1 MRLDWRVYRRHHGV
15 DEPLIIGLNLAVKSF
30 FFSFVDF
37 FCRPWYLIDQH
48 TLGGA
53 MKIASIVLFVL
64 ALASLALTTHA
75 LKSTKAQLARV
86 QAQLADEVAH
96 ASALQHALQA
106 ERVANN
112 EYLEKT
118 KKADDTR
125 DAFMRVARDLDVVPI
140 DDSVR
145 QSAIDA
151 YKALICADSVDP
163 RR

>member
-1 MRLDWRVYRRHHGV
+1 MPQLSGNSEQFESRV
-15 DEPLIIGLNLAVKSF
+15 S
-30 FFSFVDF
+30 
-37 FCRPWYLIDQH
+37 
-48 TLGGA
+48 
-53 MKIASIVLFVL
+53 MKIASIILFVL
-64 ALASLALTTHA
+64 ALASVVSLALTANA
-75 LKSTKAQLARV
+75 LKSTKAELARV

-96 ASALQHALQA
+96 ASELQHALQA

-145 QSAIDA
+145 KSAIDA
-151 YKALICADSVDP
+151 YKSLICASSVASS
-163 RR
+163 R

>member
-1 MRLDWRVYRRHHGV
+1 
-15 DEPLIIGLNLAVKSF
+15 
-30 FFSFVDF
+30 
-37 FCRPWYLIDQH
+37 
-48 TLGGA
+48 

-64 ALASLALTTHA
+64 LVASLALTTNA

-118 KKADDTR
+118 KKTDETR

-140 DDSVR
+140 DDGVR
-145 QSAIDA
+145 LQAIDA
-151 YKALICADSVDP
+151 YKSLICADSVHSS
-163 RR
+163 R

>member
-1 MRLDWRVYRRHHGV
+1 
-15 DEPLIIGLNLAVKSF
+15 
-30 FFSFVDF
+30 
-37 FCRPWYLIDQH
+37 
-48 TLGGA
+48 

-64 ALASLALTTHA
+64 ALASLALTANA

-86 QAQLADEVAH
+86 QAQLSDEVAH
-96 ASALQHALQA
+96 SSALQHALQA

-140 DDSVR
+140 DDGVR
-145 QSAIDA
+145 KSAIDA
-151 YKALICADSVDP
+151 YKSLICADSVP
-163 RR
+163 SSR

>member
-1 MRLDWRVYRRHHGV
+1 
-15 DEPLIIGLNLAVKSF
+15 
-30 FFSFVDF
+30 
-37 FCRPWYLIDQH
+37 
-48 TLGGA
+48 

-64 ALASLALTTHA
+64 TLASIALTANA

-96 ASALQHALQA
+96 SSALQHALQA

-140 DDSVR
+140 DDGVR
-145 QSAIDA
+145 KSAIDA
-151 YKALICADSVDP
+151 YKSLICADSVASS
-163 RR
+163 R

>member
-1 MRLDWRVYRRHHGV
+1 
-15 DEPLIIGLNLAVKSF
+15 
-30 FFSFVDF
+30 
-37 FCRPWYLIDQH
+37 
-48 TLGGA
+48 

-64 ALASLALTTHA
+64 ALASLALTANA

-96 ASALQHALQA
+96 SSALQHALQA

-118 KKADDTR
+118 KKADETR
-125 DAFMRVARDLDVVPI
+125 DAFMRVARDLDIVPI

-145 QSAIDA
+145 KSAIDA
-151 YKALICADSVDP
+151 YKSLICADSVHSS
-163 RR
+163 R

>member
-1 MRLDWRVYRRHHGV
+1 
-15 DEPLIIGLNLAVKSF
+15 
-30 FFSFVDF
+30 
-37 FCRPWYLIDQH
+37 
-48 TLGGA
+48 

-64 ALASLALTTHA
+64 ALASLALTTNA
-75 LKSTKAQLARV
+75 LKSTKEQLARV
-86 QAQLADEVAH
+86 QSQLADEVAH

-140 DDSVR
+140 DDGVR
-145 QSAIDA
+145 KGAIDA
-151 YKALICADSVDP
+151 YKSLICADSVP
-163 RR
+163 SSR

>member
-1 MRLDWRVYRRHHGV
+1 
-15 DEPLIIGLNLAVKSF
+15 
-30 FFSFVDF
+30 
-37 FCRPWYLIDQH
+37 
-48 TLGGA
+48 

-64 ALASLALTTHA
+64 LVASLALTANA

-125 DAFMRVARDLDVVPI
+125 DAFMRVASVLDVVPI
-140 DDSVR
+140 DDGVR
-145 QSAIDA
+145 KSAIDA
-151 YKALICADSVDP
+151 YKSLICADSVHSS
-163 RR
+163 R

>member
-1 MRLDWRVYRRHHGV
+1 
-15 DEPLIIGLNLAVKSF
+15 
-30 FFSFVDF
+30 
-37 FCRPWYLIDQH
+37 
-48 TLGGA
+48 

-64 ALASLALTTHA
+64 ALASLALTANA
-75 LKSTKAQLARV
+75 LKSTKAQLEHV

-140 DDSVR
+140 DDGVR
-145 QSAIDA
+145 KSAIDA
-151 YKALICADSVDP
+151 YKSLICADSVP
-163 RR
+163 SSR

>member
-1 MRLDWRVYRRHHGV
+1 
-15 DEPLIIGLNLAVKSF
+15 
-30 FFSFVDF
+30 
-37 FCRPWYLIDQH
+37 
-48 TLGGA
+48 

-64 ALASLALTTHA
+64 ALASLALTANA

-118 KKADDTR
+118 KKADETR

-140 DDSVR
+140 DDGVR
-145 QSAIDA
+145 LQAIDA
-151 YKALICADSVDP
+151 YKSLICADSVHSS
-163 RR
+163 R

>member
-1 MRLDWRVYRRHHGV
+1 
-15 DEPLIIGLNLAVKSF
+15 
-30 FFSFVDF
+30 
-37 FCRPWYLIDQH
+37 
-48 TLGGA
+48 

-64 ALASLALTTHA
+64 ALASLALTANA

-86 QAQLADEVAH
+86 QSQLADEVAH

-140 DDSVR
+140 DDGVR
-145 QSAIDA
+145 KGAIDA
-151 YKALICADSVDP
+151 YKSLICADSVP
-163 RR
+163 SSR

>member
-1 MRLDWRVYRRHHGV
+1 
-15 DEPLIIGLNLAVKSF
+15 
-30 FFSFVDF
+30 
-37 FCRPWYLIDQH
+37 
-48 TLGGA
+48 

-64 ALASLALTTHA
+64 ALASLALTANA

-86 QAQLADEVAH
+86 QAQLADEVAN

-106 ERVANN
+106 EKVAND

-140 DDSVR
+140 DDGVR
-145 QSAIDA
+145 KSAIDA
-151 YKALICADSVDP
+151 YKSLICADSVP
-163 RR
+163 SSR

>member
-1 MRLDWRVYRRHHGV
+1 
-15 DEPLIIGLNLAVKSF
+15 
-30 FFSFVDF
+30 
-37 FCRPWYLIDQH
+37 
-48 TLGGA
+48 

-64 ALASLALTTHA
+64 ALASLALTANA

-96 ASALQHALQA
+96 SSALQHALQS

-140 DDSVR
+140 DDGVR
-145 QSAIDA
+145 KSAIDA
-151 YKALICADSVDP
+151 YKSLICADSVASS
-163 RR
+163 R

>member
-1 MRLDWRVYRRHHGV
+1 
-15 DEPLIIGLNLAVKSF
+15 
-30 FFSFVDF
+30 
-37 FCRPWYLIDQH
+37 
-48 TLGGA
+48 

-64 ALASLALTTHA
+64 ALASLAITANA

-86 QAQLADEVAH
+86 QAQLADEVANS
-96 ASALQHALQA
+96 SALQHALQA

-140 DDSVR
+140 DDGVR
-145 QSAIDA
+145 RQAIDA
-151 YKALICADSVDP
+151 YKALICADSVP
-163 RR
+163 SSR

>member
-1 MRLDWRVYRRHHGV
+1 
-15 DEPLIIGLNLAVKSF
+15 
-30 FFSFVDF
+30 
-37 FCRPWYLIDQH
+37 
-48 TLGGA
+48 

-64 ALASLALTTHA
+64 ALASLALTANA

-106 ERVANN
+106 EKVANN

-140 DDSVR
+140 DDGVR
-145 QSAIDA
+145 KSAIDA
-151 YKALICADSVDP
+151 YKSLICADSVP
-163 RR
+163 SSR